1 MWRAHSLK
9 KTLMLGNIEGRRRR
23 GQRRMRWLDGIIN
36 STDVSLRKLWE
47 IVKDR
52 EACRAALHGV
62 AKVRHDLVTEQVK
75 EQCGQ
80 RLQSFP
86 FFDSAIQS
94 VVTCWLPVDF
104 CTTSV
109 LYCLCRRLEA
119 TNHISKIPMS
129 IKTLVGDCKIG
140 RERNLCVFWWCF
152 LQLQHLWVWF
162 EDSWPVQRIGAS
174 IGNHG
179 VFNSQVNGTVLLWQE
194 PCLQL
199 VAGKCKV
206 KGSSRRMRAAL
217 WYVFTLSLCSSILA
231 LSLLFQLF
239 QRLANKF
246 PALNPLLFEHLKSLL
261 FSW

>member
-1 MWRAHSLK
+1 MKSPLVEKDPDAGEYWGQEEKGTTEDEMVGLHHQLNGRESE
-9 KTLMLGNIEGRRRR
+9 KTLGDSEGQGSLSCCTPWGRKS
-23 GQRRMRWLDGIIN
+23 QTWLSDWTSEGTVWSKTAVLSIFWLCH
-36 STDVSLRKLWE
+36 SVSCYLL
-47 IVKDR
+47 
-52 EACRAALHGV
+52 
-62 AKVRHDLVTEQVK
+62 T
-75 EQCGQ
+75 
-80 RLQSFP
+80 
-86 FFDSAIQS
+86 AIG
-94 VVTCWLPVDF
+94 F
-104 CTTSV
+104 YTTSV

-162 EDSWPVQRIGAS
+162 EDSWPLQRIGAS

-231 LSLLFQLF
+231 LSFF
-239 QRLANKF
+239 
-246 PALNPLLFEHLKSLL
+246 ALPTLPKTC
-261 FSW
+261 

>member
-9 KTLMLGNIEGRRRR
+9 NTLMLGNIEGRRRR
-23 GQRRMRWLDGIIN
+23 GQRRMRWLNGIIN
-36 STDVSLRKLWE
+36 SMDVSLRKLWE

-52 EACRAALHGV
+52 EACHAALHGV
-62 AKVRHDLVTEQVK
+62 AKSQTWLSDWTSEVTMWSKTIV
-75 EQCGQ
+75 
-80 RLQSFP
+80 LSI
-86 FFDSAIQS
+86 FDSAIQS

-162 EDSWPVQRIGAS
+162 EDNWPMQRIGGS

-179 VFNSQVNGTVLLWQE
+179 VFSSKVNGTALLWQE

-206 KGSSRRMRAAL
+206 KGFSRRMRAAL
-217 WYVFTLSLCSSILA
+217 WYVFTLSSFCSSILA
-231 LSLLFQLF
+231 LSFFAL
-239 QRLANKF
+239 
-246 PALNPLLFEHLKSLL
+246 PALPKTC
-261 FSW
+261 